1 MVDLLPVT
9 GCHLEM
15 CAMWLSLSLSLS
27 WRMTPPAHW
36 GFTGHA
42 IPVSQLTRLTGDM
55 TSETHRLHLQ
65 VGLSCVFC
73 EGAKMRESVCVSHSF
88 CNYKRAMDLCFR
100 NLHTERYCVS
110 FKPVWRL
117 SEGSRL
123 SVLIEVKCVLI
134 MIWRILCSKIH
145 HRWHKCIFAIKCP
158 CWWSN
163 LTWFVA
169 TGQDKMYRFF
179 NNKKI
184 HHKHNFLTHCLINPK
199 KKQSRTHM
207 HLILYDYV

>member
-73 EGAKMRESVCVSHSF
+73 DSSGRERKCMSLILPVTIKELWHYALEICILKGIVCLSSQSEDWV
-88 CNYKRAMDLCFR
+88 RAQGWVFWLRWNVYLLRFGGYF
-100 NLHTERYCVS
+100 L
-110 FKPVWRL
+110 P
-117 SEGSRL
+117 
-123 SVLIEVKCVLI
+123 I
-134 MIWRILCSKIH
+134 IH

-163 LTWFVA
+163 
-169 TGQDKMYRFF
+169 
-179 NNKKI
+179 
-184 HHKHNFLTHCLINPK
+184 
-199 KKQSRTHM
+199 
-207 HLILYDYV
+207 